1 MSTPLRFLTKAQSP
15 LPADPS
21 PKVAASAGS
30 EELLLCAFGRVSD
43 TYIVLMPETI
53 TAVAPG
59 RVNIIGDHTDYTGGL
74 VLPMAIHLATTIEG
88 TRGGTEVRL
97 RSADEPDE
105 AIVPIDVADP
115 TSVEPMWARYV
126 AGVVKSVGPR
136 SGFTGTVSTT
146 VPIGAGLSSSAAFEV
161 ALALALGAEGS
172 PLELALLCQRAEN
185 EATGVPT
192 GIMDQLASAAG
203 VDGSA
208 LLIDCHSLSVEAV
221 TLPHELEVVVV
232 HSGQPRTLA
241 TSAYTER
248 AMQLREAEAIV
259 GPLRLISH
267 IDDLAAI
274 EDPTVFR
281 RARHVVT
288 ENNRVRQFVAAL
300 RTKSGPE
307 LHSEIASLMAAGQ
320 LSLRDDFENSTPIV
334 EACIERLLGVPGVVA
349 ARMTGGGWGG
359 CIVALT
365 HPGALNEG
373 WLVKPSAGARVSAQ
387 PL

>member
-1 MSTPLRFLTKAQSP
+1 
-15 LPADPS
+15 
-21 PKVAASAGS
+21 
-30 EELLLCAFGRVSD
+30 
-43 TYIVLMPETI
+43 MPETI
-53 TAVAPG
+53 TALAPG

-74 VLPMAIHLATTIEG
+74 VLPMAIHLATTIQG
-88 TRGGTEVRL
+88 VRGGAEVRL

-105 AIVPIDVADP
+105 AVVPIDVADP
-115 TSVEPMWARYV
+115 TEIEPMWGRYV
-126 AGVVKSVGPR
+126 AGVVKALGPR
-136 SGFTGTVSTT
+136 SGFTGTVTTT

-172 PLELALLCQRAEN
+172 PLELAQLCQRAEN

-203 VDGSA
+203 VEGSA
-208 LLIDCHSLSVEAV
+208 LLIDCHALSVEPV
-221 TLPHELEVVVV
+221 TLPSELGVVVV

-248 AMQLREAEAIV
+248 ALQLREAEATV
-259 GPLRLISH
+259 GPLRLISTVA
-267 IDDLAAI
+267 DLAPI
-274 EDPTVFR
+274 KDRTVFR

-288 ENNRVRQFVAAL
+288 ENSRVRQFVSAL
-300 RTKSGPE
+300 RTLSGPE
-307 LHSEIASLMAAGQ
+307 LHQELAALMAASQ
-320 LSLRDDFENSTPIV
+320 RSLHDDFENSTPAV
-334 EACIERLLGVPGVVA
+334 EACIERLLSIPGVVA

-365 HPGALNEG
+365 HPGALKEG
-373 WLVKPSAGARVSAQ
+373 WVVEPSSGARVLAE